1 MSSETETCAVDN
13 DAQMLTGILGGTF
26 DPIHLGHLHIAI
38 QVSTRLGLQQ
48 LQFMPCAQPV
58 HRERPCAS
66 AAQRSRM
73 IELAI
78 EEQPEF
84 VVNSLEL
91 QRGGPSYSVDSLRE
105 IRRQD
110 GSRQNTQSLVLI
122 LGADAFNGF
131 ANWKSPGEILQLAH
145 LVVCC
150 RPGFEIDNAIFGDHR
165 VEAACELSNS
175 RAGGI
180 LALTVDAID
189 CSSSKVRAALEMGN
203 TPRQYL
209 TTKVADYI
217 DEHHLYRK
225 PCD

>member
-1 MSSETETCAVDN
+1 MI
-13 DAQMLTGILGGTF
+13 GIFGGTF
-26 DPIHLGHLHIAI
+26 DPIHLGHMHIAS
-38 QVSTRLGLQQ
+38 QVTMRLGLQQ

-58 HRERPCAS
+58 HRDRPQAS
-66 AAQRSRM
+66 AAQRSFM

-78 EEQPEF
+78 EEQPAF
-84 VVNSLEL
+84 VLNTLEL
-91 QRGGPSYSVDSLRE
+91 DRGGPSYSIDSLRE
-105 IRRQD
+105 IRRRITRPEDTQREDTLPQD
-110 GSRQNTQSLVLI
+110 RQSLVLI

-131 ANWKSPGEILQLAH
+131 ANWKSPDQILELAH
-145 LVVCC
+145 LVVCG

-165 VEAACELSNS
+165 VETCGEIARSH
-175 RAGGI
+175 AGGI

-189 CSSSKVRAALEMGN
+189 CSSSGVRTALEMGN

-217 DEHHLYRK
+217 DEHNLYRK

>member
-1 MSSETETCAVDN
+1 M
-13 DAQMLTGILGGTF
+13 
-26 DPIHLGHLHIAI
+26 
-38 QVSTRLGLQQ
+38 RLGLQQ

-58 HRERPCAS
+58 HRDRPQAS
-66 AAQRSRM
+66 AAQRSCM

-78 EEQPEF
+78 EEQPAF
-84 VVNSLEL
+84 VLNTLEL
-91 QRGGPSYSVDSLRE
+91 DRGGPSYSIDSLRE
-105 IRRQD
+105 IRRRITRPEDTQREDTLPQD
-110 GSRQNTQSLVLI
+110 RQSLVLI

-131 ANWKSPGEILQLAH
+131 ANWKSPDQILELAH
-145 LVVCC
+145 LVVCG

-165 VEAACELSNS
+165 VETCGEIARSH
-175 RAGGI
+175 AGGI

-189 CSSSKVRAALEMGN
+189 CSSSGVRTALEMGN

-217 DEHHLYRK
+217 DEHNLYRK

>member
-1 MSSETETCAVDN
+1 M
-13 DAQMLTGILGGTF
+13 
-26 DPIHLGHLHIAI
+26 
-38 QVSTRLGLQQ
+38 RLGLQQ

-58 HRERPCAS
+58 HRDRPQAS
-66 AAQRSRM
+66 AAQRSFM

-78 EEQPEF
+78 EEQPAF
-84 VVNSLEL
+84 VLNTLEL
-91 QRGGPSYSVDSLRE
+91 DRGGPSYSIDSLRE
-105 IRRQD
+105 IRRRITRPEDTQREETLPQD
-110 GSRQNTQSLVLI
+110 RQSLVLI

-131 ANWKSPGEILQLAH
+131 ANWKSPDQILELAH
-145 LVVCC
+145 LVVCG

-165 VEAACELSNS
+165 VETCGEIARSH
-175 RAGGI
+175 AGGI

-189 CSSSKVRAALEMGN
+189 CSSSGVRTALEMGN

-217 DEHHLYRK
+217 DEHNLYRK

>member
-1 MSSETETCAVDN
+1 MI
-13 DAQMLTGILGGTF
+13 GILGGTF
-26 DPIHLGHLHIAI
+26 DPIHLGHLHIAS
-38 QVSTRLGLQQ
+38 QVTTRLGLQQ

-58 HRERPCAS
+58 HRDGPCAS
-66 AAQRSRM
+66 AAQRCCM

-78 EEQPEF
+78 EEQPAF
-84 VVNSLEL
+84 VLNTLEV
-91 QRGGPSYSVDSLRE
+91 QRGGPSYSIDSLRE
-105 IRRQD
+105 IRRQNARRED
-110 GSRQNTQSLVLI
+110 TQRQDRQSLVLI

-131 ANWKSPGEILQLAH
+131 ANWKSPGEILELAH
-145 LVVCC
+145 LVVCG
-150 RPGFEIDNAIFGDHR
+150 RPGFEIDSAIFGDHR
-165 VEAACELSNS
+165 VETCAEIASS
-175 RAGGI
+175 HAGGI

-189 CSSSKVRAALEMGN
+189 CSSSGVRTALEMGN

>member
-1 MSSETETCAVDN
+1 MI
-13 DAQMLTGILGGTF
+13 GILGGTF
-26 DPIHLGHLHIAI
+26 DPIHLGHLHIAR
-38 QVSTRLGLQQ
+38 QVTTRLGLQQ

-58 HRERPCAS
+58 HRDGPRAS
-66 AAQRSRM
+66 AAQRCSM

-78 EEQPEF
+78 EEQPAF
-84 VVNSLEL
+84 VLNTLEVE
-91 QRGGPSYSVDSLRE
+91 RGGPSYSIDSLRAFH
-105 IRRQD
+105 
-110 GSRQNTQSLVLI
+110 RQNTQSLVLI

-131 ANWKSPGEILQLAH
+131 ANWKSPEQILEIAH
-145 LVVCC
+145 LVVCG

-165 VEAACELSNS
+165 VETCGEIASS
-175 RAGGI
+175 HAGGI

-189 CSSSKVRAALEMGN
+189 CSSSGVRTALEMGN

-217 DEHHLYRK
+217 DEHNLYRK

>member
-1 MSSETETCAVDN
+1 MI
-13 DAQMLTGILGGTF
+13 GILGGTF
-26 DPIHLGHLHIAI
+26 DPIHLGHMHIAS
-38 QVSTRLGLQQ
+38 QVTTRLGLQQ

-58 HRERPCAS
+58 HRDRPQAS
-66 AAQRSRM
+66 AAQRSSM

-78 EEQPEF
+78 EDQPAF
-84 VVNSLEL
+84 VLNCLEL

-105 IRRQD
+105 IC
-110 GSRQNTQSLVLI
+110 RQNRQRQTTQRLVLI
-122 LGADAFNGF
+122 LGADTFNDF
-131 ANWKSPGEILQLAH
+131 ANWKSPEEILELAH
-145 LVVCC
+145 LVVCG

-165 VEAACELSNS
+165 VEASGELASR

-180 LALTVDAID
+180 LALAVDAID
-189 CSSSKVRAALEMGN
+189 CSSSRVRRALEMGK

-217 DEHHLYRK
+217 DEHNLYRK

>member
-1 MSSETETCAVDN
+1 MI
-13 DAQMLTGILGGTF
+13 GILGGTF
-26 DPIHLGHLHIAI
+26 DPIHLGHLHIAS
-38 QVSTRLGLQQ
+38 QVMARLGLQQ

-58 HRERPCAS
+58 HRDGPHAS
-66 AAQRSRM
+66 AAQRCSM

-78 EEQPEF
+78 DDQPEF
-84 VVNSLEL
+84 VLNTLEVE
-91 QRGGPSYSVDSLRE
+91 RGGPSYSIDSLRE
-105 IRRQD
+105 IWRQNRR
-110 GSRQNTQSLVLI
+110 RQNTQSLVLI

-131 ANWKSPGEILQLAH
+131 ANWKSPDQILEIAH
-145 LVVCC
+145 LVVCG

-165 VEAACELSNS
+165 VETCAEIGSS
-175 RAGGI
+175 HAGGI

-189 CSSSKVRAALEMGN
+189 CSSSGVRTALEMGN

-225 PCD
+225 SCD

>member
-1 MSSETETCAVDN
+1 MI
-13 DAQMLTGILGGTF
+13 GILGGTF
-26 DPIHLGHLHIAI
+26 DPIHLGHLHIAS
-38 QVSTRLGLQQ
+38 QVTTRLGLQQ

-58 HRERPCAS
+58 HRDRPHAS
-66 AAQRSRM
+66 PAQRCCM

-78 EEQPEF
+78 DDQPAF
-84 VVNSLEL
+84 VLNTLEVE
-91 QRGGPSYSVDSLRE
+91 RGGPSYSIDSVRE
-105 IRRQD
+105 IRRQNR
-110 GSRQNTQSLVLI
+110 GRENTQSLVLI

-131 ANWKSPGEILQLAH
+131 ASWNSPGEILELAH
-145 LVVCC
+145 LVVCG
-150 RPGFEIDNAIFGDHR
+150 RPGFEVDNAIFGDHR
-165 VEAACELSNS
+165 VKAPGELSCS
-175 RAGGI
+175 GAGGI

-189 CSSSKVRAALEMGN
+189 CSSSCVRRALEMGK